1 MDVRATPVR
10 VLHRHVNDYGPTTKP
25 RAGQLR
31 IWDVSVYVTDF
42 EQRHLVP
49 IAGSSAP
56 DPMPID
62 HSLGGRAFTTASQLQ
77 KPAGDVNFTRGRGGP
92 TVAEDAAAPPTI
104 TNRLRDIRPAA

>member
-1 MDVRATPVR
+1 M
-10 VLHRHVNDYGPTTKP
+10 NDYGPTTKP

-62 HSLGGRAFTTASQLQ
+62 HSLGGRAFTTASQL
-77 KPAGDVNFTRGRGGP
+77 
-92 TVAEDAAAPPTI
+92 
-104 TNRLRDIRPAA
+104 